1 LDDTANRKKEMLY
14 DHSPE
19 EAAEYLRMTLQFLGR
34 HNLPGNP
41 VNYTV
46 WYEYAAKLNTQ
57 LMNAVD
63 QSLSREQAI
72 TPEMTGTWFQEHV
85 LYRGQGLVESVK
97 TDLLKVLQEV
107 FGDLSTAESDVSLFG
122 KSMARFS
129 ERIGGV
135 DDKEAFQ
142 ETLKDLMLEV
152 KHIENSSALFQKRL
166 EHANDRV
173 EKLQE
178 KLKEVE
184 QHATIDALTNLYN
197 RRAFEGRLV
206 QQMADA
212 SEKGGD
218 LSLAIIDIDHF
229 KRINDTYGHLTGDDL
244 LRIIAKT
251 LKDFLKGK
259 DIVCRYGG
267 EEFVVLLPETP
278 LAGAVTVA
286 EQIREHFSQM
296 SWKQKS
302 TGASLGKVTLS
313 AGVALFRPGEN
324 MESFVQRADVAL
336 YHSKKTGRNRVT
348 AEKQ

>member
-1 LDDTANRKKEMLY
+1 MLY
-14 DHSPE
+14 DHSLE

-34 HNLPGNP
+34 YNLPGTP

-46 WYEYAAKLNTQ
+46 GYEYAAKLNSQ

-63 QSLSREQAI
+63 QSISGDQAI
-72 TPEMTGTWFQEHV
+72 TPEQTGTWFQEHV
-85 LYRGQGLVESVK
+85 VYRGQGLVQSVK

-107 FGDLSTAESDVSLFG
+107 FGDLSTAGKDVSLFG

-129 ERIGGV
+129 ERIDTV
-135 DDKEAFQ
+135 EDKEAFK

-152 KHIENSSALFQKRL
+152 KHIENSGTLLEKRL
-166 EHANDRV
+166 KHANDRV

-184 QHATIDALTNLYN
+184 QHATIDPLTNLYN
-197 RRAFEGRLV
+197 RRTFERRLL
-206 QQMADA
+206 QEIAAA
-212 SEKGGD
+212 SKKGGE
-218 LSLAIIDIDHF
+218 LSLGIIDIDHF
-229 KRINDTYGHLTGDDL
+229 KRVNDTYGHLAGDDL

-251 LKDFLKGK
+251 LKDFLKGR

-267 EEFVVLLPETP
+267 EEFVMLLPDTP
-278 LAGAVTVA
+278 LKGAVTVA
-286 EQIREHFSQM
+286 ETIRKHFAQM

-302 TGASLGKVTLS
+302 TGVSMGKVTLS
-313 AGVALFRPGEN
+313 AGVALYRPDES

-348 AEKQ
+348 VEKQ

>member
-1 LDDTANRKKEMLY
+1 MLY
-14 DHSPE
+14 EQSLE

-34 HNLPGNP
+34 YNLPGTP
-41 VNYTV
+41 VNYAV
-46 WYEYAAKLNTQ
+46 WYEYAAKLNPQ

-63 QSLSREQAI
+63 LSLSGKHKI
-72 TPEMTGTWFQEHV
+72 TPELTGNWFQEHV
-85 LYRGQGLVESVK
+85 VYRGQGLVQSVK
-97 TDLLKVLQEV
+97 ADLLKVLQEV
-107 FGDLSTAESDVSLFG
+107 FGDLSTTGKDMSLFG

-129 ERIGGV
+129 ERIETV
-135 DDKEAFQ
+135 EDKEAFQ

-152 KHIENSSALFQKRL
+152 KHIENSGNLLEKRL
-166 EHANDRV
+166 RHANDRL
-173 EKLQE
+173 EKLQD

-184 QHATIDALTNLYN
+184 QHATIDPLTNLYN
-197 RRAFEGRLV
+197 RRTFERRLT
-206 QQMADA
+206 QQTAA
-212 SEKGGD
+212 ISERGGE

-229 KRINDTYGHLTGDDL
+229 KRINDTYGHLAGDDL

-267 EEFVVLLPETP
+267 EEFVVLLPDTP
-278 LAGAVTVA
+278 LNGAVTVA
-286 EQIREHFSQM
+286 EKIRKHFAQM

-302 TGASLGKVTLS
+302 TGVSMGKVTLS
-313 AGVALFRPGEN
+313 AGVAVYRHGEN